1 MIKMKVTYP
10 KKNFC
15 AICNSQGYTELHHIL
30 GRKCKS
36 KNIVDEDRNLIE
48 LCLACHNYHTDPTI
62 MRRIA
67 RIKKSE
73 FDDWFEW
80 CRTTAQEIGTK
91 PNWVQLCNEEE
102 L

>member
-10 KKNFC
+10 KKGYC
-15 AICNSQGYTELHHIL
+15 AICNSDGYTELHHIL
-30 GRKCKS
+30 GRKCGA

-48 LCLACHNYHTDPTI
+48 LCLVCHNYHTDPTI

-67 RIKKSE
+67 KYKHNE
-73 FDDWFEW
+73 FEDWYEW
-80 CRTTAQEIGTK
+80 CRITAHEIGTK

>member
-1 MIKMKVTYP
+1 MNKMKVTYP
-10 KKNFC
+10 KKNSG
-15 AICNSQGYTELHHIL
+15 AICNSDGYTELHHIL
-30 GRKCKS
+30 GRKCGA

-48 LCLACHNYHTDPTI
+48 LCLVCHNYHTDSSI

-67 RIKKSE
+67 KYKHNE
-73 FDDWFEW
+73 FEDWYEW
-80 CRTTAQEIGTK
+80 CRITAQEIGTK